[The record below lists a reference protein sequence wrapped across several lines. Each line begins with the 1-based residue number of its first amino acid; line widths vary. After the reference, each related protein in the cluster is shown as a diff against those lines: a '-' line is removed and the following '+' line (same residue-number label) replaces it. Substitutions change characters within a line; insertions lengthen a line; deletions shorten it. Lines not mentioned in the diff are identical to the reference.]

1 MTNFFVDQLFSGFL
15 LAAFPIA
22 ILAGLISFISP
33 CVLPLVPGYLSFAA
47 GYSQAKGRVFLGS
60 LLFVMGFSVLF
71 ISYGALFGGIGSQIS
86 SHEEIITRVLGVLT
100 IFLGLIFMG
109 RFPMAPTFSPKISTN
124 GGLIGAPLLGFL
136 FGIGWTPC
144 IGPAL
149 ATVQTLAFQE
159 SSAARGAILSFG
171 YCIGLGAPFIASGL
185 YLDKFIFSSTST
197 SSASGRT
204 RTPAAD
210 VWIRPWLSVS
220 GTRCT
225 RCTPPSNFKR
235 AYGVVPG
242 SGVPFDLIA
251 IEISL

>member
-1 MTNFFVDQLFSGFL
+1 MTDFFVDQLFSGFL

-22 ILAGLISFISP
+22 IIAGLISFLSP

-47 GYSQAKGRVFLGS
+47 GYSKAKGRVFLGS
-60 LLFVMGFSVLF
+60 ILFVLGFSVLF
-71 ISYGALFGGIGSQIS
+71 ISYGALFGGIGAHIS
-86 SHEEIITRVLGVLT
+86 TNEEAITRVLGVIT

-109 RFPMAPTFSPKISTN
+109 RFPMMPTLSPKISTN

-185 YLDKFIFSSTST
+185 YLDKSERLRKFLT
-197 SSASGRT
+197 
-204 RTPAAD
+204 
-210 VWIRPWLSVS
+210 
-220 GTRCT
+220 
-225 RCTPPSNFKR
+225 KR
-235 AYGVVPG
+235 G
-242 SGVPFDLIA
+242 DLITKIGGTLLILIGIA
-251 IEISL
+251 QLLGLWTDLMASLRSLITDFAPVI